1 MPFQPVADF
10 RGKTCC
16 LTGHQDIA
24 PWEERKIQVKLRYQV
39 ELLYERGYLYFGVGG
54 ARGFDRL
61 AAEYLLDLR
70 DRWKKQIRVISVL
83 PYQGYMEGWEDQ
95 DVARQETIIR
105 KSNKVVYVCQE
116 KEGAFLAR
124 DRKLVDES
132 SFCICYCHRLTGG
145 TAYTIRYAMKQGVP
159 VFNTSSWDVRQL
171 GSK

>member
-54 ARGFDRL
+54 TRGFDRL
-61 AAEYLLDLR
+61 AAVYLLDLR

-116 KEGAFLAR
+116 KEGAFLVR

-145 TAYTIRYAMKQGVP
+145 TAYTVRYAMKQGVP
-159 VFNTSSWDVRQL
+159 VFDTSSWDVRQL

>member
-16 LTGHQDIA
+16 LTGRQDIA

>member
-1 MPFQPVADF
+1 M
-10 RGKTCC
+10 
-16 LTGHQDIA
+16 
-24 PWEERKIQVKLRYQV
+24 RYQI
-39 ELLYERGYLYFGVGG
+39 ELLYEHGYLYFGVGG

-70 DRWKKQIRVISVL
+70 ERYKQRIRIISVL
-83 PYQGYMEGWEDQ
+83 PYQGYMEDWEDQ
-95 DVARQETIIR
+95 DVARQERIICR
-105 KSNKVVYVCQE
+105 SNKVVYVCQ
-116 KEGAFLAR
+116 KAEGAFLAR

-145 TAYTIRYAMKQGVP
+145 TAYTVRYAMKQGVP